1 MRCRGEPISY
11 GKCGQWMR
19 TIRRNSVRNQNG
31 LEQVEDKV
39 GEGGPSTGVNVKNMD
54 LVVKKLS
61 GLYFCSAKIWDG

>member
-1 MRCRGEPISY
+1 MRAL
-11 GKCGQWMR
+11 
-19 TIRRNSVRNQNG
+19 RRNSVRNQNG